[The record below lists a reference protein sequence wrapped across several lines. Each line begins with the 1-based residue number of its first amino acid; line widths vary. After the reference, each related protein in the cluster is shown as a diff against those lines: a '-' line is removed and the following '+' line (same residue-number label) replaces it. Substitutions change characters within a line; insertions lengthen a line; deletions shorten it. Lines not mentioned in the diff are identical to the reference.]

1 MFEPEPM
8 AFERLVRRRLR
19 REKRQRVNAV
29 AIAAIVAL
37 GGVALLFKLGSSEGQ
52 VPAITPANVH
62 SLSMAWT
69 ANVGAGPSSPVIE
82 GDEVF
87 VLADDRLFAFPLECG
102 RAGSSCSPLWT
113 AAVGPGI
120 HRGAGRRGRGGR
132 RDVAERTARVRRR
145 LRPGRR
151 VLLTAVDGARSA
163 RCGSFGRPLLA
174 GAPGAPRE
182 RVLGARRGSRFGLR
196 VGAWWT
202 LGVRGAVS
210 ERRRPMRAFVARDRQ
225 RRGRDAGDRCA
236 CGLRERR
243 VQHDQR
249 RSP

>member
-1 MFEPEPM
+1 M
-8 AFERLVRRRLR
+8 
-19 REKRQRVNAV
+19 NAV

-113 AAVGPGI
+113 AAVGPGSTEVPAVVDGVVVVTSPSGLLAFDVGCGRDGESCSPLWTAPAPPVVALSGDPFSQE
-120 HRGAGRRGRGGR
+120 HQAPPVNGYSGPAGAADSVYVSGPGGLWVFAARCGATAADASLRGAG
-132 RDVAERTARVRRR
+132 
-145 LRPGRR
+145 
-151 VLLTAVDGARSA
+151 SA
-163 RCGSFGRPLLA
+163 KA
-174 GAPGAPRE
+174 GP
-182 RVLGARRGSRFGLR
+182 
-196 VGAWWT
+196 
-202 LGVRGAVS
+202 
-210 ERRRPMRAFVARDRQ
+210 
-225 RRGRDAGDRCA
+225 
-236 CGLRERR
+236 
-243 VQHDQR
+243 
-249 RSP
+249 